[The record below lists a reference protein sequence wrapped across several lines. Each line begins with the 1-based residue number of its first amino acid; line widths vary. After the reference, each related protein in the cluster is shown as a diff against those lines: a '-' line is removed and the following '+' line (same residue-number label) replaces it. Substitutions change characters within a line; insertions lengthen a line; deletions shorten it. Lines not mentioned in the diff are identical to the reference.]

1 MRKADLEDLR
11 AGVITA
17 GDIVARRGNNYEETI
32 TQRARELALL
42 KKVAEEYGHDIQE
55 LSILTKPGD
64 IVPEQTNNQD
74 NTQDDQDMV

>member
-1 MRKADLEDLR
+1 
-11 AGVITA
+11 
-17 GDIVARRGNNYEETI
+17 
-32 TQRARELALL
+32 
-42 KKVAEEYGHDIQE
+42 VAEEYGHDIQE